1 MPEDTS
7 TLPERTIYHRWVG
20 WHAPALRRSVVA
32 LGLGAI
38 VAALLAFITSWEVSM
53 LSGWDVAAASLL
65 LAVRPMLA
73 QADGDQT
80 QRLAMRVDETQ
91 STARLLVLGASV
103 ASLFSV
109 AFVLGQAG
117 RESGSHRLALIAL
130 ASLTVIVSWTLVN
143 IVFTLRYAHLYFSG
157 STEAIEFGR
166 PEDDPRPD
174 YRDFAYL
181 AFTIGMT
188 YQVSDTTLRDRGL
201 RRTVLVHALISYVF
215 GVAIVAAGVNLIAGL
230 VR

>member
-1 MPEDTS
+1 MSEVTS
-7 TLPERTIYHRWVG
+7 TLPDRTVYHRWVG
-20 WHAPALRRSVVA
+20 WHAPALRRFFVA
-32 LGLGAI
+32 LVLGAV
-38 VAALLAFITSWEVSM
+38 VAALLAFVASWQVAV
-53 LSGWDVAAASLL
+53 LCGWDAAALSVL

-73 QADGDQT
+73 RADGDQT
-80 QRLAMRVDETQ
+80 RRLSMRQDETR

-117 RESGSHRLALIAL
+117 RESGGVRLALIAL
-130 ASLTVIVSWTLVN
+130 ATITVIVSWTLVN
-143 IVFTLRYAHLYFSG
+143 TVFTLRYAHLYFSG
-157 STEAIEFGR
+157 STEAIEFGQL
-166 PEDDPRPD
+166 EDDPRPD

-201 RRTVLVHALISYVF
+201 RRAVLVHALLSYVF
-215 GVAIVAAGVNLIAGL
+215 GVVIVAAGINLIAGL
-230 VR
+230 VQ

>member
-1 MPEDTS
+1 MPDATA
-7 TLPERTIYHRWVG
+7 TLPDRTIYHRWVG
-20 WHAPALRRSVVA
+20 WHAPALRRFVVA

-38 VAALLAFITSWEVSM
+38 VAALVAFVATWEVSV
-53 LSGWDVAAASLL
+53 LTGWDAAAVSVL

-73 QADGDQT
+73 RADGDQT
-80 QRLAMRVDETQ
+80 QHLSMRVDETQ
-91 STARLLVLGASV
+91 STARLLVLLASV

-117 RESGSHRLALIAL
+117 EESGGTRLMLITL
-130 ASLTVIVSWTLVN
+130 ATFTVVVSWTLVN
-143 IVFTLRYAHLYFSG
+143 TVFTLRYAHLYFSG
-157 STEAIEFGR
+157 STQPIEFGQ
-166 PEDDPRPD
+166 PGDDPRPD

-201 RRTVLVHALISYVF
+201 RRTVLVHAILSYVF
-215 GVAIVAAGVNLIAGL
+215 GVVIVAAGINLIAGL
-230 VR
+230 VQ

>member
-1 MPEDTS
+1 MPDDTS
-7 TLPERTIYHRWVG
+7 TLPDHTIYHRWIG
-20 WHAPALRRSVVA
+20 WHAPALRRFVVA
-32 LGLGAI
+32 LCLGAV
-38 VAALLAFITSWEVSM
+38 VAVLLALVATWEVAV
-53 LSGWDVAAASLL
+53 LAGWDAAAVSVL

-80 QRLAMRVDETQ
+80 QHLAMRVDETQ
-91 STARLLVLGASV
+91 STARLLVLLASV

-117 RESGSHRLALIAL
+117 EESGSERLLLITL
-130 ASLTVIVSWTLVN
+130 ATFTVVVSWTLVN
-143 IVFTLRYAHLYFSG
+143 TVFTLRYAHLYFSG
-157 STEAIEFGR
+157 STEAIEFGQ

-201 RRTVLVHALISYVF
+201 RRTVLVHAILSYVF
-215 GVAIVAAGVNLIAGL
+215 GVAIVAAGINLIAGL
-230 VR
+230 VQ